1 MTQAAT
7 LSPTPFGR
15 VVTAM
20 VTPFDASGAVDLSV
34 AANLA
39 RHLVDQGSDGLLVCG
54 TTGESPTLSW
64 DEQLQLL
71 QAVREAVGGNA
82 KVLAGTGSNCT
93 AEGRWREGGG
103 LSHHFS
109 INSSAI

>member
-71 QAVREAVGGNA
+71 QACSSCNCSVSYTHLRAHETRGNLVCRLLLE
-82 KVLAGTGSNCT
+82 KKKK
-93 AEGRWREGGG
+93 
-103 LSHHFS
+103 
-109 INSSAI
+109 